1 LTEFIEPKGEKV
13 FVGIGEML
21 SKPVGSAFLDLI
33 EVAYEISGTPNYS
46 IDECKKPLLVTD
58 PDWES
63 AKDRTG
69 VGWTAAIKP
78 GWPGKASR
86 GKTSGE
92 SSAGGTPQFPDSTR
106 LLEDSLHASWVP
118 VPAPVNQGDESLTAT
133 RFLLQLATPPSKGVV
148 SRAAFVHR
156 NSSFH

>member
-1 LTEFIEPKGEKV
+1 MTEFIEPKGEKV

-69 VGWTAAIKP
+69 VGWTVAIKP
-78 GWPGKASR
+78 GWPGKSLKRKNVGRVFSRWDTPIPRLDASLGGLPSCLMGAR
-86 GKTSGE
+86 TGTGE
-92 SSAGGTPQFPDSTR
+92 PR
-106 LLEDSLHASWVP
+106 
-118 VPAPVNQGDESLTAT
+118 
-133 RFLLQLATPPSKGVV
+133 
-148 SRAAFVHR
+148 
-156 NSSFH
+156 